1 MIKMPVELKGEIEK
15 QARIRV
21 DFEKKTE
28 KDDRNKI
35 MKHFIRTNQS

>member
-1 MIKMPVELKGEIEK
+1 MMKMPAELKGEIEK

-28 KDDRNKI
+28 KNERSKI
-35 MKHFIRTNQS
+35 IKHFIRTN